1 MYFIYLFIFWLAYKI
16 IGFVTFSHLY
26 IICYWYVSSH
36 YPQTYIYIYYH
47 MCICVYVHRARE
59 RSRDVIKNQ
68 WPPKAYKVCSISLL
82 IREMQ
87 SQPGRDICVQY
98 NVQWTPVIIRTL
110 RMLLGKCMRWTTV
123 QLTVKLFAR
132 SQATEEC
139 AMCLWEV
146 LKEGIQS

>member
-1 MYFIYLFIFWLAYKI
+1 MLRFHTCISYVIDMYPPITPKHIY
-16 IGFVTFSHLY
+16 TY
-26 IICYWYVSSH
+26 II
-36 YPQTYIYIYYH
+36 
-47 MCICVYVHRARE
+47 ICVYVHRARE
-59 RSRDVIKNQ
+59 RSRDIIKNQ
-68 WPPKAYKVCSISLL
+68 WSPKAYKVCSISLL

-139 AMCLWEV
+139 AMCLWEL